1 MKIENSEFWGGM
13 RQCFECVTL
22 VKHLLKERESVVD
35 SYHKKG
41 LPVTNS
47 IRYNIVRMKYA
58 LGETEEPPR
67 YKDYFLE

>member
-13 RQCFECVTL
+13 WQCFECVTL

-41 LPVTNS
+41 LSVPNS
-47 IRYNIVRMKYA
+47 VRYDIARMKYA
-58 LGETEEPPR
+58 LGEVEELPR